1 VLTGLVVF
9 GAFILGKG
17 LFMVVGTI
25 LTGQSKQ
32 HLLTDL
38 GSHFDIVRKVGG
50 GLMLFAG
57 WYLFRYGLLLWGVQN
72 ALLNTLFFL

>member
-1 VLTGLVVF
+1 
-9 GAFILGKG
+9 
-17 LFMVVGTI
+17 MVIATV

-57 WYLFRYGLLLWGVQN
+57 WYLFRYGLLLWGVQHP
-72 ALLNTLFFL
+72 LVSRLFFL